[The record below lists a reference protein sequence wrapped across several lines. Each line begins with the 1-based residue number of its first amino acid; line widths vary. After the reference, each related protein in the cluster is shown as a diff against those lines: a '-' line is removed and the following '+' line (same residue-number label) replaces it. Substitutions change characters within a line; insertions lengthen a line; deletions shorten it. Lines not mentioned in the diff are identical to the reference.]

1 MVGGIETATH
11 TTNLEISHGNQ
22 RALVTGTPK
31 NGESRAPILPE
42 ITLNRTKAL
51 LIGNKSKDLLF
62 TGRPRGKAIRQANVR
77 HKSAQ
82 MNLDR
87 YARLFESDE
96 VDLAHR
102 VDPMM
107 SETPCHEN
115 ATKVTR
121 LTLVQVIPNLKPFAN
136 QWNESVAPAG
146 FEPATHGLGNR
157 VIYEEEED
165 EEEEP

>member
-1 MVGGIETATH
+1 MSPAVKRGLSWLVALKQQH
-11 TTNLEISHGNQ
+11 TLRILKSVTEINGH
-22 RALVTGTPK
+22 LVTGTPK

-115 ATKVTR
+115 ATRVTR

-136 QWNESVAPAG
+136 QWNESVAPA
-146 FEPATHGLGNR
+146 
-157 VIYEEEED
+157 
-165 EEEEP
+165 

>member
-1 MVGGIETATH
+1 MKRGLSWLVALKQQH
-11 TTNLEISHGNQ
+11 TLRILKSVTEINGH
-22 RALVTGTPK
+22 LVTGTPK
-31 NGESRAPILPE
+31 NGESSPPILPE

-96 VDLAHR
+96 VDLAR
-102 VDPMM
+102 RMDQVMAEPA
-107 SETPCHEN
+107 CHEN
-115 ATKVTR
+115 ATKTPR
-121 LTLVQVIPNLKPFAN
+121 IILGQVIPKPKPPAKKGKDL
-136 QWNESVAPAG
+136 VTPAG

-157 VIYEEEED
+157 RSI
-165 EEEEP
+165 P